1 MERSLEMLVGLL
13 GILKARGAYVP
24 LDPGDPSDRLA
35 FVLEDTGAPLVVT
48 QARLVKRLP
57 PSGARV
63 VCLDA
68 DWHTIAEESAANP
81 APTGTSE
88 NLAYVIYTS
97 GSTGR
102 PKGVQIQHRAL
113 VNFLCSMRR
122 EPGLTERDTLVAV
135 TTLSFDIAGLEL
147 FLPLTTGARV
157 VIAAREV
164 AADGARLMELLALSG
179 ATVMQATP
187 ATWQLLL
194 SAGWQGDRG
203 FTILCGGEPLP
214 RKLADQLLAR
224 AAAVWNLYG
233 PTETTIWSTVARV
246 ERGEDAVSIGHPIA
260 NTQVYVL
267 DARRQLVPAGVPGEL
282 FIGGHGLAHGY
293 LNQPELTGEKFV
305 PNPFEPGTRLYRPA
319 RMPGARRPPDQTS
332 RPSDRAWRD

>member
-1 MERSLEMLVGLL
+1 
-13 GILKARGAYVP
+13 
-24 LDPGDPSDRLA
+24 
-35 FVLEDTGAPLVVT
+35 
-48 QARLVKRLP
+48 
-57 PSGARV
+57 
-63 VCLDA
+63 
-68 DWHTIAEESAANP
+68 
-81 APTGTSE
+81 
-88 NLAYVIYTS
+88 VIYTS

-147 FLPLTTGARV
+147 FLPLTTGARM

-164 AADGARLMELLALSG
+164 AADGARLMQLLALSG

-203 FTILCGGEPLP
+203 FTILCGGEPLL
-214 RKLADQLLAR
+214 RKLADQLLPR

-233 PTETTIWSTVARV
+233 PTETTIWSTVALV

-267 DARRQLVPAGVPGEL
+267 DARQQLVPAGVPGEL
-282 FIGGHGLAHGY
+282 FIGGHGLARAY
-293 LNQPELTGEKFV
+293 LNRPELTDEKFI
-305 PNPFEPGTRLYRPA
+305 PNPFEPGTRLYRTGDLARYRPDGQLECLGRDDHQIKLRGHRIELGEIEATLGQHPA
-319 RMPGARRPPDQTS
+319 VRNAVVMAREDAPGDRRLVAYVEQDAQEQGATGEAM
-332 RPSDRAWRD
+332 AWHAERIAQWQAVWE